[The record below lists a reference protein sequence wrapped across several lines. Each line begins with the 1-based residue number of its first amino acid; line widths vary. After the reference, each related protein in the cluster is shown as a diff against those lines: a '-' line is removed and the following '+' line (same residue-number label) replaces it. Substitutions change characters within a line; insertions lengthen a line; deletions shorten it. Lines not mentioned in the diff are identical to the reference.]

1 MTERVKR
8 LLDSMR
14 LGEHEGVVVYDPSNM
29 FYLSGYTGEGLV
41 LVARGISA
49 IITDFRY
56 TEQAQAQAPGFEVL
70 MTEKG
75 KSHEDIAGAL
85 CASGGIDTLYYED
98 DFVTVHTFNALR
110 ESVRGVEW
118 KVVGSEIARL
128 REIKDEDEL
137 ALIRQACRITGEAFE
152 RILPHI
158 KEGVT
163 EKELALRLDF
173 DMMSHGASKPSFS
186 TIVAAGANGSLP
198 HAVPG
203 EYRLRRGDMITM
215 DFGARYGNYCAD
227 MTRTVA
233 LGQPSDEMK
242 KVYGIVLDAQKMAQD
257 AVAAGKLCRDI
268 DAIARNYIYS
278 HGHEGRFGHGLG
290 HAVGIEIHENP
301 RYSPT
306 CSDIIQSGMVMT
318 IEPGIYLP
326 GKFGVRIEDT
336 TFVRPD
342 GCEIVGKSP
351 KELIV
356 L

>member
-1 MTERVKR
+1 
-8 LLDSMR
+8 MR

-56 TEQAQAQAPGFEVL
+56 TAQAQAQAPGFEVL

-163 EKELALRLDF
+163 EKELALRIAAACGAWRIPPASRGHDY
-173 DMMSHGASKPSFS
+173 HGFWRA
-186 TIVAAGANGSLP
+186 L
-198 HAVPG
+198 
-203 EYRLRRGDMITM
+203 RQLLRRHDPNRGL
-215 DFGARYGNYCAD
+215 GP
-227 MTRTVA
+227 A
-233 LGQPSDEMK
+233 LG
-242 KVYGIVLDAQKMAQD
+242 
-257 AVAAGKLCRDI
+257 
-268 DAIARNYIYS
+268 
-278 HGHEGRFGHGLG
+278 
-290 HAVGIEIHENP
+290 
-301 RYSPT
+301 
-306 CSDIIQSGMVMT
+306 
-318 IEPGIYLP
+318 
-326 GKFGVRIEDT
+326 
-336 TFVRPD
+336 
-342 GCEIVGKSP
+342 
-351 KELIV
+351 
-356 L
+356 

>member
-1 MTERVKR
+1 LTERVKR

-198 HAVPG
+198 HAVPASRG
-203 EYRLRRGDMITM
+203 HDYHGFWRALRQLLRRHDPHRGP
-215 DFGARYGNYCAD
+215 GS
-227 MTRTVA
+227 A
-233 LGQPSDEMK
+233 LG
-242 KVYGIVLDAQKMAQD
+242 
-257 AVAAGKLCRDI
+257 
-268 DAIARNYIYS
+268 
-278 HGHEGRFGHGLG
+278 
-290 HAVGIEIHENP
+290 
-301 RYSPT
+301 
-306 CSDIIQSGMVMT
+306 
-318 IEPGIYLP
+318 
-326 GKFGVRIEDT
+326 
-336 TFVRPD
+336 
-342 GCEIVGKSP
+342 
-351 KELIV
+351 
-356 L
+356 

>member
-278 HGHEGRFGHGLG
+278 HGYEGCFGHGLG

>member
-1 MTERVKR
+1 
-8 LLDSMR
+8 MR

-128 REIKDEDEL
+128 REIKDKDEL

-158 KEGVT
+158 KE
-163 EKELALRLDF
+163 A
-173 DMMSHGASKPSFS
+173 
-186 TIVAAGANGSLP
+186 
-198 HAVPG
+198 
-203 EYRLRRGDMITM
+203 
-215 DFGARYGNYCAD
+215 
-227 MTRTVA
+227 
-233 LGQPSDEMK
+233 
-242 KVYGIVLDAQKMAQD
+242 
-257 AVAAGKLCRDI
+257 
-268 DAIARNYIYS
+268 
-278 HGHEGRFGHGLG
+278 
-290 HAVGIEIHENP
+290 
-301 RYSPT
+301 
-306 CSDIIQSGMVMT
+306 
-318 IEPGIYLP
+318 
-326 GKFGVRIEDT
+326 
-336 TFVRPD
+336 
-342 GCEIVGKSP
+342 SP
-351 KELIV
+351 KRNLPSGWI
-356 L
+356 LT